1 MLCTRTSQEEF
12 GLFRLSA
19 RQQFDRLA
27 GWIFRLFLAFGVA
40 AILTV
45 PMAGETAELSEFS
58 ETECAGLADHPR
70 ISRATNPNF
79 PWSSFPEWA
88 ILQYRR
94 EKAVSPM
101 PRSDAVVVTQTASGN
116 IIQ

>member
-19 RQQFDRLA
+19 RQQFDRSA

-40 AILTV
+40 TILTV

-58 ETECAGLADHPR
+58 ETECAWLTDHPR
-70 ISRATNPNF
+70 ISLATDPNF
-79 PWSSFPEWA
+79 P
-88 ILQYRR
+88 
-94 EKAVSPM
+94 
-101 PRSDAVVVTQTASGN
+101 
-116 IIQ
+116 